1 LWLTAMILS
10 LPLFIATF
18 RKLQA
23 LGLLIAETKVT
34 AAAAGER
41 AIAIQAIVA
50 QVVPIAGTVTLGLF
64 TLVLSSALL
73 PPFKVMI
80 VLSVI
85 VALVT
90 WLLWRSFIKVYS
102 KAQITL
108 KETLERPAT
117 PRHDRVT
124 AALPPLLREADLE
137 TVIIAA
143 ESPHAGRRIRELQ
156 LRTQTGASIVGI
168 ERNGANMINPDP
180 DEEVLA
186 GDQVL
191 LLGNRAQLDAARTAL
206 SGPS

>member
-1 LWLTAMILS
+1 VS
-10 LPLFIATF
+10 
-18 RKLQA
+18 
-23 LGLLIAETKVT
+23 
-34 AAAAGER
+34 
-41 AIAIQAIVA
+41 

-80 VLSVI
+80 VLLVL

-108 KETLERPAT
+108 KETLARPAV
-117 PRHDRVT
+117 PRHDHAA
-124 AALPPLLREADLE
+124 AALPSLLREADLE
-137 TVIIAA
+137 TVIIAD
-143 ESPHAGRRIRELQ
+143 ESPPAGKRLHELQ
-156 LRTQTGASIVGI
+156 LRTETGASIVGI
-168 ERNGANMINPDP
+168 ERNGANIINPGP